1 MGRNPRH
8 DKILNLLQNFRQ
20 ISVSE
25 LTERLGVSQVTI
37 RKDLTILEEMG
48 LILRCHGGASLAQIA
63 NQLSTVSSRK
73 SIFLD
78 EKDRIT
84 TKALELIQE
93 GDSVCIDASSTN
105 LLLAEKIST
114 LPVRVITNSLEIMST
129 LSSSNDITLTAIG
142 GNFRK
147 EANSFIGP
155 LAEDA
160 VNRLQFDIAFIGAT
174 GFSATGDFL
183 THNTIEGNV
192 KKAMLNAAKRR
203 IILADSSKFNARSF
217 SKFANAEL
225 IDVLITDTGFTET
238 EIFRKL
244 GIEVLTV

>member
-48 LILRCHGGASLAQIA
+48 LILRSHGGASLAQIA

>member
-1 MGRNPRH
+1 
-8 DKILNLLQNFRQ
+8 
-20 ISVSE
+20 
-25 LTERLGVSQVTI
+25 
-37 RKDLTILEEMG
+37 
-48 LILRCHGGASLAQIA
+48 
-63 NQLSTVSSRK
+63 
-73 SIFLD
+73 
-78 EKDRIT
+78 
-84 TKALELIQE
+84 
-93 GDSVCIDASSTN
+93 
-105 LLLAEKIST
+105 
-114 LPVRVITNSLEIMST
+114 VITNSLEIMST